1 MRSHKLGS
9 DHSTESEKKKKETNL
24 LEICV
29 LFLEAFGSS
38 KFT

>member
-9 DHSTESEKKKKETNL
+9 DPSTESEKKKSNQL
-24 LEICV
+24 AWV
-29 LFLEAFGSS
+29 LRFVFGSVEVP